1 MVLYLSASREGK
13 KKKEMDGRDRAEA
26 GRTSERFLKKFLTNR
41 EARGKLNEF
50 APEGVNELEK
60 DENQA
65 DSKKK
70 LRKNLKKVLDKRKR
84 KC

>member
-1 MVLYLSASREGK
+1 MRKEIRK
-13 KKKEMDGRDRAEA
+13 KC
-26 GRTSERFLKKFLTNR
+26 LTN
-41 EARGKLNEF
+41 ASVRGKLNEF

>member
-1 MVLYLSASREGK
+1 MTNASV
-13 KKKEMDGRDRAEA
+13 
-26 GRTSERFLKKFLTNR
+26 
-41 EARGKLNEF
+41 RGKLNEF

>member
-1 MVLYLSASREGK
+1 
-13 KKKEMDGRDRAEA
+13 
-26 GRTSERFLKKFLTNR
+26 LTNR
-41 EARGKLNEF
+41 EACGKLNEF